1 MPWPWA
7 QTEGALAP
15 LSIWSHQLAD
25 IFPLPPC
32 PDDVP
37 AGVLGLTQWRPDCTF
52 RSGLP
57 GDGHLMLGWA
67 GWFRACWVLRAPG
80 CVCVCVCGGA
90 AACMCARLGLLVS
103 VCRGVGGLM

>member
-90 AACMCARLGLLVS
+90 GACMCARLGLLVS